1 MHLVPYDKKLL
12 FGKENVEEIKE
23 TVAEPIVEVSEDC
36 TYDPIYSGSKIRWTL
51 KEKGIPQATIAK
63 KLGVSQSQFVNML
76 SGRRVLCEDT
86 IKVIADIIGVSV
98 EELTGCKCVESV
110 KKEGDTM
117 AAGVKINDLVGFK
130 NKIRDWLS
138 TRSMKTRDLSGL
150 LGFDERDIRITRWFH
165 GSENPTMSDLERICG
180 IMGCEIGWLTGNDE
194 LEDLLD
200 EPEWDPVEE
209 VDAENEEKFEENT
222 VETTEKPREFKD
234 IIAEYMEEHGL
245 SRKAFGSLVGIDT
258 STVCRWWVRG
268 SLPSEKL
275 LQRIIDAT
283 GLNFDGV
290 KIYEGAGA
298 RRKNDKERVET
309 VFAKNIK
316 GYLNYSGL
324 RQDELSNLIGCNRGS
339 VYGWLNDGCI
349 PGKTFLKAISDITG
363 YSSEKLINEEIE
375 WGDTFEQHVTP
386 PVEVTCTQEINR
398 EKEFHVESSP
408 IDIPVAP
415 VVDEMA
421 LERQI
426 DKKEYI
432 EPVEDSIDMSHSYD
446 RESSLDIDILKA
458 EMYEDLVQRT
468 RDEMME
474 DLRKELLRELK
485 PQNPRQNVIDEL
497 KKAANTIYENA
508 ESIVGNV
515 NGTGSLTVRIYL
527 NPNEVPRV
535 NVDYDIYF

>member
-12 FGKENVEEIKE
+12 FNIKEEIKE
-23 TVAEPIVEVSEDC
+23 TVVEPIFATAKNNDC
-36 TYDPIYSGSKIRWTL
+36 GFDPIYSGSRIRWML
-51 KEKGIPQATIAK
+51 KEKGIPQAAIAK
-63 KLGVSQSQFVNML
+63 KLGVSPSQFVNML
-76 SGRRVLCEDT
+76 SGRRVLSEDT
-86 IKVIADIIGVSV
+86 IKVIADIIGVDIA
-98 EELTGCKCVESV
+98 ELTGCKCIESEKV
-110 KKEGDTM
+110 LNGGEVTM

-130 NKIRDWLS
+130 NKIREWLS
-138 TRSMKTRDLSGL
+138 TRGMKTRDLSGL

-180 IMGCEIGWLTGNDE
+180 IMDCEIGWLTGNDE
-194 LEDLLD
+194 LEDFLD

-209 VDAENEEKFEENT
+209 VDAENEEKSDENA
-222 VETTEKPREFKD
+222 VETTEKPREFKE

-349 PGKTFLKAISDITG
+349 PGKTYLKAISDITG
-363 YSSEKLINEEIE
+363 HSSEELINEEIE

-386 PVEVTCTQEINR
+386 PVDVTCTQEINR
-398 EKEFHVESSP
+398 EEEFHVESSP
-408 IDIPVAP
+408 IDIPVTP
-415 VVDEMA
+415 VVDEMV

-426 DKKEYI
+426 E
-432 EPVEDSIDMSHSYD
+432 ECED
-446 RESSLDIDILKA
+446 SLDIAILRA
-458 EMYEDLVQRT
+458 EL
-468 RDEMME
+468 ME

-515 NGTGSLTVRIYL
+515 NGTGSLTVSIYL